1 MNKLKD
7 RLADDKEL
15 LELMRKL
22 NTHDPHDML
31 YWEDETSLVSKVLF
45 GVGFSISL
53 LLLVYAW
60 LIQ

>member
-7 RLADDKEL
+7 GLADDKEL

-22 NTHDPHDML
+22 NTHDPHDMHN
-31 YWEDETSLVSKVLF
+31 WEDETSLVSKVLF